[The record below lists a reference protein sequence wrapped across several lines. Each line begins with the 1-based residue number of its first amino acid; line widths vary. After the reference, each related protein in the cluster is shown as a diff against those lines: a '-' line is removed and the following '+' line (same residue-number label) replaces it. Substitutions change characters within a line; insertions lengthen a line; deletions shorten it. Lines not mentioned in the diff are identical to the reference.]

1 MRFSGIETVS
11 SFEVQGETRASN
23 ERSRARRRARVSEIP
38 CLGIRSVWLLQK
50 RGVMSATTTKTAKLA
65 VANGSPIRV
74 EEEAMLE

>member
-1 MRFSGIETVS
+1 MKFSGIETVS

-38 CLGIRSVWLLQK
+38 CLGIRS
-50 RGVMSATTTKTAKLA
+50 RGVMSATTKKTAKLA

-74 EEEAMLE
+74 EEESVLE